1 MKKFLPFVFAI
12 CAALAAPLTLAAV
25 ELGSTAFVD
34 YLLGLKAPGA
44 PEIFE
49 DAVIFTAPS
58 SYKRVGVAF
67 AHESFSEI
75 HWFTKL
81 LVPINETAKFDPKA
95 KIPPEM
101 LRDSGILF
109 YAYTPANDRRE
120 TELSYRLI
128 IDGLWVA
135 DPLNPRKRYDFDAG
149 AELSVM
155 RTPAISRSELA
166 GFKAEGILALNYN
179 AESGETIYVAGD
191 FNGWDPFMYKLK
203 EISPGNYSLRLPLP
217 PGEWRYNLF
226 HRGRRVLDPSNLN
239 KVYARDGMTANVITI
254 E

>member
-1 MKKFLPFVFAI
+1 MKKYLTIVIFAI
-12 CAALAAPLTLAAV
+12 CTAHVSAV
-25 ELGSTAFVD
+25 ELGSVSLVD
-34 YLLGLKAPGA
+34 YLISIKSPGA

-49 DAVIFTAPS
+49 DAVVFTAPS

-67 AHESFSEI
+67 AHESFSQI
-75 HWFTKL
+75 HWFIKL
-81 LVPINETAKFDPKA
+81 LVPINETATFDPES

-109 YAYTPANDRRE
+109 YAYTQRNDQKNPPE
-120 TELSYRLI
+120 TELAYRLI
-128 IDGLWVA
+128 VDGLWVA

-149 AELSVM
+149 AELSV
-155 RTPAISRSELA
+155 TQAPVISRSDLVN
-166 GFKAEGILALNYN
+166 GKTEGILALSYR
-179 AESGETIYVAGD
+179 AQSGETICVAGD

-217 PGEWRYNLF
+217 PGKWRYTLF
-226 HRGRRVLDPSNLN
+226 HRGRRVLDPSNLDR
-239 KVYARDGMTANVITI
+239 VYARDGMIANVITI